1 MRHILKNL
9 RIQFKIGVLIPI
21 TIIFLLIIAVTN
33 YLSSSSEVEKSINSE
48 MSLTLNETTQ
58 SVLAKL
64 QAHEQLMISTKSSL
78 ETRNDM
84 ITRQESE
91 TYFEKVLP
99 LNEETFGMGVWLEP
113 NILGENFGP
122 YSYKEGSEIVY
133 TDVYE
138 DPDYDYTNTD
148 WYQMGFGSDEVL
160 WSTPYFD
167 EALEQTFITAAVELA
182 DNSEPIGVLSGD
194 YVLDSIQ
201 EIVTDVKIG
210 DSGYAFLVDETGL
223 FLTHPDLDKVN
234 TETMQDYLSIPIEK
248 IESDED
254 TFETTIDGE
263 SYVIYHKKI
272 DGMPWKVV
280 LLASSKEIYSSLNTL
295 LVQQVTTSVLFL
307 LIVTI
312 FIVLISRY
320 ITQDVHRV
328 NNHLGILAMGDLT
341 QKMPVNSKDEFGEMA
356 QHYNETIDSLSTIIN
371 NIHNDSDTV
380 AATSEELTA
389 SVSEVHTSITSVA
402 HSMGEMTE
410 GSNSQLQMNEVLSN
424 LAAEIMGNME
434 SFSKTLQDVIQ
445 SSVSTSETAT
455 GGTKQVHEFV
465 SEITGLHEQV
475 EASANLVSSLKE
487 ESKKIENVSTLII
500 SIAEQTNL
508 LSLNASIEAARAGE
522 SGKGFAVVAEE
533 VKTLAEQT
541 GDASNEI
548 ATMVQHIQAE
558 IATVYTM
565 MEKSKTIAEDGI
577 ISVRRTGSTFEDIV
591 LSIGKL
597 KEMIDVTNDDYTTK
611 VFSELKSI
619 SSIVDDLRTQST
631 VNNDHTMSVS
641 AITEEQ
647 SATMAEMASASEQLA
662 QLAQRLQADISSFQ
676 VNEK

>member
-1 MRHILKNL
+1 MRHILKKL

-33 YLSSSSEVEKSINSE
+33 YLSSSSEIEKSINSE

-210 DSGYAFLVDETGL
+210 ESGYAFLVDETGL

-320 ITQDVHRV
+320 IRQDVQRV
-328 NNHLGILAMGDLT
+328 NNHLGFLAKGDLT

-371 NIHNDSDTV
+371 NIHEDSDTV

-445 SSVSTSETAT
+445 SSISTSETAT

-500 SIAEQTNL
+500 SIADQTNL

-541 GDASNEI
+541 GEASNEI